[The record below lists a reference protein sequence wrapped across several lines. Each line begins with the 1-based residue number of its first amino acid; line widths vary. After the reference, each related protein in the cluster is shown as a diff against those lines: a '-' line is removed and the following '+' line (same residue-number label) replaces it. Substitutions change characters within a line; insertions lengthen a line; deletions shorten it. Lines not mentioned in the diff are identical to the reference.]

1 MRNSGVYDPPG
12 MSRTLF
18 LSSLVL
24 LFALPAQARTR
35 TVTKQFP
42 SCIMIKGAAA
52 VTLSRDGGK
61 TFLPIAE
68 TIGGNAYTYGV
79 TAVDTRGTMLA
90 WRYDFL
96 LISNNYGCTWR
107 VFESI
112 PGADFP
118 PTLSSVH
125 DGRAYAWSDNRQ
137 FLVRW
142 DSRGATKLK
151 QPVPFVG
158 FGIDRNDS
166 THVRAGGDDGSVWES
181 VDAGETWTH
190 IGSVTAD
197 SSPVIF
203 YRFVFDPA
211 NLDHIVAGMTT
222 SGAAVSRDG
231 GRTWTKATGFGSGAV
246 NAFNFAISPADGN
259 TVWAMA
265 INLAESDANVPS
277 HGRHIF
283 LSRDGGATYQ
293 AVVDESPAVKLVNGP
308 TMAAHPTD
316 RNVLYFV
323 FGTFFQFHGTDL
335 FRYDAATGALD
346 LTHLM
351 YDDVNAITFSP
362 LDPNLMYIGI
372 EVERG
377 IN

>member
-1 MRNSGVYDPPG
+1 MLRN
-12 MSRTLF
+12 
-18 LSSLVL
+18 LSLLSLVL

-107 VFESI
+107 VFQSI

-118 PTLSSVH
+118 PTLSSVQ

-142 DSRGATKLK
+142 DSRGAAKLK

-158 FGIDRNDS
+158 LGIDRNNS
-166 THVRAGGDDGSVWES
+166 EHLRAGGDDGSVWES
-181 VDAGETWTH
+181 LDAGETWTFL
-190 IGSVTAD
+190 GSVTSPSA
-197 SSPVIF
+197 PVIF

-211 NLDHIVAGMTT
+211 NLDHIVAGMT
-222 SGAAVSRDG
+222 SNGASVSRDG
-231 GRTWTKATGFGSGAV
+231 GRTWTKATGFGNGFV

-277 HGRHIF
+277 HGRHIY
-283 LSRDGGATYQ
+283 LSRDGGLTFQ
-293 AVVDESPAVKLVNGP
+293 PVVDESPAVKLVNGP

-316 RNVLYFV
+316 PDVVYFV
-323 FGTFFQFHGTDL
+323 FGTFFQFYGTDL
-335 FRYDAATGALD
+335 FRYDAASGTLET
-346 LTHLM
+346 THLM

-362 LDPNLMYIGI
+362 IDPDLMYIGI